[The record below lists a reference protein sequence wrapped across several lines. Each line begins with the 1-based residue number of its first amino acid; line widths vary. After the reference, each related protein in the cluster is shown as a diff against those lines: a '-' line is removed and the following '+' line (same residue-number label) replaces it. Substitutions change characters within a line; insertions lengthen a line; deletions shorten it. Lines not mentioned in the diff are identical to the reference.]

1 MAPKAGKAKPKAK
14 GDKKK
19 KEEKGVALNPLVLS
33 CEGIVLGVSKWFS
46 QGSFSEREANTVPC
60 ADNCEL
66 LMEET
71 VQFGNNLLFADFVAF
86 FFFFC
91 VRDM

>member
-14 GDKKK
+14 GDKK

-33 CEGIVLGVSKWFS
+33 CEGIVLGVSKW
-46 QGSFSEREANTVPC
+46 FSEREANTVPC